1 MINDKSNII
10 IQTWEEFGIQV
21 DYARIRPFSYHPC
34 HVSFYHPST
43 PFHHAL
49 SFSVASSPQNKITN
63 FARVINNQA
72 WRYLGNIGKC
82 YKEYFV
88 FFKAFLAII
97 LHEEESLATDFPRGN
112 GNQLCID
119 LLIPYTQKV
128 FISTNFHHFRQLS
141 QLILKVANFTIFIL
155 CYDGGKPKYLK

>member
-21 DYARIRPFSYHPC
+21 DFARIRPFSYHPC
-34 HVSFYHPST
+34 HVSFYPPST

-49 SFSVASSPQNKITN
+49 PFSVASSPQNKITN

-97 LHEEESLATDFPRGN
+97 LHEEENLVTDFPRVN
-112 GNQLCID
+112 GNQLCITICID
-119 LLIPYTQKV
+119 LLIPYTKSIHQ
-128 FISTNFHHFRQLS
+128 H
-141 QLILKVANFTIFIL
+141 
-155 CYDGGKPKYLK
+155 